1 MNKRNFYLLASGMV
15 FLALSCEQ
23 GKNDPSTDPAAAVS
37 MESLYAQNG
46 RPVTVRPVES
56 GNFSVYLKFPSTVYA
71 AAESTAHASLSDVVR
86 EISAKVGD
94 RVIQDQV
101 IVSFSRDN
109 KQLQQARLSWENA
122 QASYNRAQAL
132 YENSDISRQ
141 DFDNAKTQYEL
152 AKTGFDSASDMV
164 HVKAPISG
172 TITNISVHET
182 ENVLPGTPLFT
193 VSAQNGFEA
202 HVLVGLDE
210 IDRIKAGQRVYMSG
224 MKTKAEGRV
233 TQVSLTMDK
242 TTQCFPVVAF
252 FNIESSRFISGMGID
267 ISVETYNNREALV
280 LPRKEL
286 LRGESGYQ
294 AFIVKDGRARL
305 VNLQIGESYGLNFEI
320 TEGLQKGD
328 MLICDG
334 LERIE
339 EGARIN
345 AVSALASTAGANQ

>member
-1 MNKRNFYLLASGMV
+1 MNNRNFYLPLVVGMV
-15 FLALSCEQ
+15 FLVLSCEK
-23 GKNDPSTDPAAAVS
+23 GKNNPSTAVS

-56 GNFSVYLKFPSTVYA
+56 GDFSVYLKFPSTVYA
-71 AAESTAHASLSDVVR
+71 AAESTAYASLSDVVR

-94 RVIQDQV
+94 RVTRDQV
-101 IVSFSRDN
+101 VISFSSDN

-141 DFDNAKTQYEL
+141 DFDNARTQYEL
-152 AKTGFDSASDMV
+152 AKTGFDSANDMI

-182 ENVLPGTPLFT
+182 ENIRPGAPLFT

-202 HVLVGLDE
+202 HFIVGLDE
-210 IDRIKAGQRVYMSG
+210 IDRIKAGQRVYIANYG
-224 MKTKAEGRV
+224 AEGRV
-233 TQVSLTMDK
+233 TQVSLTMDR
-242 TTQCFPVVAF
+242 TSQCFPVVAF
-252 FNIESSRFISGMGID
+252 FDIESSRFMSGMGID
-267 ISVETYNNREALV
+267 ITVETYNNREALV

-286 LRGESGYQ
+286 LRTENGYQ
-294 AFIVKDGRARL
+294 AFIVKDGRAHRVDL
-305 VNLQIGESYGLNFEI
+305 RVGESYGLKFEI
-320 TEGLQKGD
+320 TEGLRKGD

-339 EGARIN
+339 EGVRIN
-345 AVSALASTAGANQ
+345 AVTALAFAAGENQ

>member
-1 MNKRNFYLLASGMV
+1 MNNRNFYFTLVVGMV
-15 FLALSCEQ
+15 FLLPSCEK
-23 GKNDPSTDPAAAVS
+23 GADDPSTATAS

-56 GNFSVYLKFPSTVYA
+56 GNFSVYLKFPSTIYA
-71 AAESTAHASLSDVVR
+71 AAESTAYASLSDVVR

-94 RVIQDQV
+94 RVEQDQV
-101 IVSFSRDN
+101 IVSFSSDN

-141 DFDNAKTQYEL
+141 DFDGARTQYEL
-152 AKTGFDSASDMV
+152 AKTSFDSASDMI

-182 ENVLPGTPLFT
+182 ENVRPGAPLFT

-202 HVLVGLDE
+202 HFLVGLDE
-210 IDRIKAGQRVYMSG
+210 IDRIKTGQRVYIADYG
-224 MKTKAEGRV
+224 AEGRV
-233 TQVSLTMDK
+233 TQVSLTMDR

-252 FNIESSRFISGMGID
+252 FDIESNRFMSGMGID
-267 ISVETYNNREALV
+267 ITVETYNNREALV

-286 LRGESGYQ
+286 LNAESGYQ

-305 VNLQIGESYGLNFEI
+305 VDLRVGESYGLKFEI
-320 TEGLQKGD
+320 VEGLQEGD
-328 MLICDG
+328 ILICDG

-339 EGARIN
+339 EGVRVN
-345 AVSALASTAGANQ
+345 AVTALASAAGENQ

>member
-1 MNKRNFYLLASGMV
+1 MNKRNFYFTLVVGMV
-15 FLALSCEQ
+15 FLVLSCEKE
-23 GKNDPSTDPAAAVS
+23 KNNPSTAVS

-56 GNFSVYLKFPSTVYA
+56 GDFSVYLKFPSTVYA
-71 AAESTAHASLSDVVR
+71 AAESTAYASLSDVVR

-94 RVIQDQV
+94 RVEQDQV
-101 IVSFSRDN
+101 IVSFSSDN

-122 QASYNRAQAL
+122 QTSYNRAQAL

-141 DFDNAKTQYEL
+141 DFDNARTQYEL
-152 AKTGFDSASDMV
+152 AKAGFDSAGDMI

-182 ENVLPGTPLFT
+182 ENVRPGVPLFT

-202 HVLVGLDE
+202 HFPVGLDE
-210 IDRIKAGQRVYMSG
+210 IDRIKTGQRVYIAG
-224 MKTKAEGRV
+224 MNYGAEGRV

-252 FNIESSRFISGMGID
+252 FDIESSRFISGMGID
-267 ISVETYNNREALV
+267 ITVETYNNREALV

-286 LRGESGYQ
+286 LRNESGYH
-294 AFIVKDGRARL
+294 AFIVQDGRARR
-305 VNLQIGESYGLNFEI
+305 VNLRVGESYGLNFEI
-320 TEGLQKGD
+320 VEGLEKGD

-339 EGARIN
+339 EGAGIN
-345 AVSALASTAGANQ
+345 AVTVLASAAGANQ